1 MLVSN
6 LQLLEVRDLHVNYK
20 SYWYTYYVL
29 DGASFHVSQ
38 KEKVGLIGES
48 GAGKTTLLKA
58 VLQVLPPQG
67 RIASGEVLWKG
78 VNLLKADKSYL
89 TEIRRKEVGM
99 VFQDPLGALNPV
111 FKVKDHL
118 LEVLKYSGRCDSRKD
133 CLNLAEEY
141 LRSVLLPDPKRVL
154 ESYPFQLSG
163 GMRQRVVIA
172 MALASAR
179 SLLLADEPTT
189 NLDVTIQDQILR
201 LIDKLV
207 EERGLSMVLVSHALG
222 MVAKMTHRVYVMYAG
237 TIVEEAPTRELFREP
252 LHPYTTLLIESA
264 PRLAS
269 KRLGEGIKGNPPDYR
284 YPPPGCRFHTRCPYA
299 MDICRKLKPPRFR
312 VSQGRYVACHIY
324 SEKLRGDRD
333 DGDRS

>member
-1 MLVSN
+1 VSS
-6 LQLLEVRDLHVNYK
+6 LRLLEVRNLYVNYR
-20 SYWYTYYVL
+20 SYWYTYHVL
-29 DGASFHVSQ
+29 DGATLYVSQ

-58 VLQVLPPQG
+58 ILQILPPQG
-67 RIASGEVLWKG
+67 RIESGEVLWKG
-78 VNLLKADKSYL
+78 VNLLKADRSVINEL
-89 TEIRRKEVGM
+89 RRREVGM
-99 VFQDPLGALNPV
+99 VFQDPLGALDPV

-118 LEVLKYSGRCDSRKD
+118 LDVLRYSGRCSSMRE
-133 CLNLAEEY
+133 CLELAEEY

-201 LIDKLV
+201 LIDRLV

-237 TIVEEAPTRELFREP
+237 TVVEEAPTRELFKEP
-252 LHPYTTLLIESA
+252 LHPYTALLVESA

-269 KRLGEGIKGNPPDYR
+269 RKLGEGIRGNPPDYR
-284 YPPPGCRFHTRCPYA
+284 YPPPGCRFHPRCPYV
-299 MDICRKLKPPRFR
+299 MDLCRKFKPQVVE
-312 VSQGRYVACHIY
+312 VSRGRYVACHLY
-324 SEKLRGDRD
+324 SRELKVGSR
-333 DGDRS
+333 

>member
-1 MLVSN
+1 MSSPASN
-6 LQLLEVRDLHVNYK
+6 LNLLDVRDLCVNYR

-29 DGASFHVSQ
+29 DYVSLYIGQ

-58 VLQVLPPQG
+58 ILQILPPQG
-67 RIASGEVLWKG
+67 RIAGGEVLWRG
-78 VNLLKADKSYL
+78 IDLLKADRSYL
-89 TEIRRKEVGM
+89 NKIRREEIGM

-111 FKVKDHL
+111 FKVKDHMID
-118 LEVLKYSGRCDSRKD
+118 VLRYSGRCNDRRE
-133 CLNLAEEY
+133 CLSIAEEY
-141 LRSVLLPDPKRVL
+141 LHRVLLPDPKRVL

-222 MVAKMTHRVYVMYAG
+222 MVARMTHRVYVMYAG
-237 TIVEEAPTRELFREP
+237 TIIEEAPTRELFKEP

-269 KRLGEGIKGNPPDYR
+269 RRLGEGIKGNPPDYR
-284 YPPPGCRFHTRCPYA
+284 YLPPGCRFHPRCPYA
-299 MDICRKLKPPRFR
+299 MEICRKLKSPRVEVAR
-312 VSQGRYVACHIY
+312 GKYVRCHIY
-324 SEKLRGDRD
+324 SEEKLKG
-333 DGDRS
+333 GSG

>member
-111 FKVKDHL
+111 FK
-118 LEVLKYSGRCDSRKD
+118 
-133 CLNLAEEY
+133 
-141 LRSVLLPDPKRVL
+141 
-154 ESYPFQLSG
+154 LS
-163 GMRQRVVIA
+163 
-172 MALASAR
+172 
-179 SLLLADEPTT
+179 
-189 NLDVTIQDQILR
+189 
-201 LIDKLV
+201 LI
-207 EERGLSMVLVSHALG
+207 
-222 MVAKMTHRVYVMYAG
+222 
-237 TIVEEAPTRELFREP
+237 
-252 LHPYTTLLIESA
+252 
-264 PRLAS
+264 
-269 KRLGEGIKGNPPDYR
+269 
-284 YPPPGCRFHTRCPYA
+284 
-299 MDICRKLKPPRFR
+299 
-312 VSQGRYVACHIY
+312 HI
-324 SEKLRGDRD
+324 
-333 DGDRS
+333 

>member
-1 MLVSN
+1 
-6 LQLLEVRDLHVNYK
+6 LQLLEVRNLHVNYR

-29 DGASFHVSQ
+29 DGASLYVDR

-67 RIASGEVLWKG
+67 RVAGGEVLWKG
-78 VNLLKADKSYL
+78 VNLLKADRSYL
-89 TEIRRKEVGM
+89 NEIRRKEVGM
-99 VFQDPLGALNPV
+99 VFQDPLGALDPV
-111 FKVKDHL
+111 FKVKDHML
-118 LEVLKYSGRCDSRKD
+118 DVLRYSGRCSDRRE
-133 CLNLAEEY
+133 CLSLAEEY

-201 LIDKLV
+201 LIDRLV
-207 EERGLSMVLVSHALG
+207 EERELSMVLVSHALG

-237 TIVEEAPTRELFREP
+237 TIVEEAPTRELFKEP

-264 PRLAS
+264 PKLAS
-269 KRLGEGIKGNPPDYR
+269 RRLGEGIKGNPPDYR
-284 YPPPGCRFHTRCPYA
+284 CPPPGCRFHTRCPYA
-299 MDICRKLKPPRFR
+299 MDVCKKLKPPKVE
-312 VSQGRYVACHIY
+312 VSQGRHVACHIY
-324 SEKLRGDRD
+324 SKKLEGGRSDGSGNRG
-333 DGDRS
+333 